1 MSGASNQLIVSLGL
15 NSTDFQKKIKVI
27 NQKMKEFESEFKKAE
42 SAMNKF
48 GDGQLQHTCKLSTLQ
63 NKSEMSERKVKEY
76 RAE

>member
-27 NQKMKEFESEFKKAE
+27 NQKMKEFESEFKKAD

-48 GDGQLQHTCKLSTLQ
+48 GDGQKRLSSKLTTLQ
-63 NKSEMSERKVKEY
+63 QKFELSERNLKKH
-76 RAE
+76 